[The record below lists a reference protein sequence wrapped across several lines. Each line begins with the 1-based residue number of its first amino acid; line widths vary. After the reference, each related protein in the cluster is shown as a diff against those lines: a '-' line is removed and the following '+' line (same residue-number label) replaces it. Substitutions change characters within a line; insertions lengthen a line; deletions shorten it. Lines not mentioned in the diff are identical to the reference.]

1 MVADVTKRRPDR
13 PSALGGDVA
22 AVAALNDPLRL
33 ALYEYV
39 TGQAGPVSRDQAAEA
54 LGVGRKIAA
63 FHLDRL
69 ADQGLLDVAFRRLSG
84 RRGPGAGRPAKLYS
98 RSARQVQV
106 SLPPRHYELAARLFA
121 EALATPDPARTLPET
136 ARAFGESI
144 GAQERQRAGLRTD
157 THPSPEDTVGI
168 LENHGY
174 QPSIGDGQITL
185 RNCPFDALAHDYRDV
200 VCTMNRA
207 LIDGLVTGLNAHDL
221 TTAYQPRAGQC
232 CVTINTQPAD
242 LSASGHADRP
252 HHAE

>member
-1 MVADVTKRRPDR
+1 MVADVTKRRPAR

-22 AVAALNDPLRL
+22 AVAALSDPLRL

-39 TGQAGPVSRDQAAEA
+39 TGQPGPVSRDQAAEA

-98 RSARQVQV
+98 RSARQIQV
-106 SLPPRHYELAARLFA
+106 SLPPRRYELAARLFA
-121 EALATPDPARTLPET
+121 EALATPNPARTLTET

-144 GAQERQRAGLRTD
+144 GARERQRAGSRTG
-157 THPSPEDTVGI
+157 THPPLENTADI

-174 QPSIGDGQITL
+174 QPSITDSQVTL

-232 CVTINTQPAD
+232 CVTITGQPTD
-242 LSASGHADRP
+242 RSASGHADGP
-252 HHAE
+252 HHVE